1 MKVLNVINNNVVSS
15 LDEKNREIVVMGKG
29 IGFHKKPGERIA
41 DTQVEKVFRLPD
53 ETHDRFMK
61 LVQDISYTH
70 MKLASD
76 IIDYACEHVGRKLR
90 KSIYVTLTD
99 LPMMKPLLLPCI
111 SSMRKKIPTK
121 KRM

>member
-29 IGFHKKPGERIA
+29 IGFHKKPGEKIA

-70 MKLASD
+70 MK
-76 IIDYACEHVGRKLR
+76 
-90 KSIYVTLTD
+90 
-99 LPMMKPLLLPCI
+99 PLLLPCI